1 MTPAPCDAFV
11 TVAGWSTCRF
21 SLARTLLRDAAVS
34 ILQPICALAATLALG
49 CAQGVPGEVEP
60 FLSNGKADGLPEKL
74 REVEDHKLHVDEPS
88 DLAFAGGRLFT
99 ISDAHSKIYE
109 IDDDG
114 DVKSEIDIEGRDL
127 EALAIDGDG
136 DFVVADES
144 RAKIWHIAADGERHD
159 PIEVPDADDG
169 NSGIEGLAFGKGG
182 HLFVAKEKDP
192 ARIIVLDADGEEV
205 RNDKVHFSDDLSAL
219 TYNPDDKHLYA
230 LSDEDHTLY
239 RLDADWDVATAWK
252 LPVKHPEGIAF
263 DGDLLYI
270 ASDSEQR
277 LYIYELGD

>member
-1 MTPAPCDAFV
+1 MA
-11 TVAGWSTCRF
+11 R
-21 SLARTLLRDAAVS
+21 SLLGDSRVPPLR
-34 ILQPICALAATLALG
+34 PICALIATLGIG

-60 FLSNGKADGLPEKL
+60 YLSSGKADGLPDRL
-74 REVEDHKLHVDEPS
+74 RKVDDHKLHVDEPS

-127 EALAIDGDG
+127 EALAIDQDG

-169 NSGIEGLAFGKGG
+169 NSGIEGLAFDKDG
-182 HLFVAKEKDP
+182 HLLVAKEKDP
-192 ARIIVLDADGEEV
+192 ARLIEIDSDGDER
-205 RNDKVHFSDDLSAL
+205 RNEKIHFADDLSAL
-219 TYNPDDKHLYA
+219 AFNAKDKHLYA

-239 RLDADWDVATAWK
+239 RLDSDWDVITAWK

-277 LYIYELGD
+277 LYVYELGD

>member
-1 MTPAPCDAFV
+1 MPP
-11 TVAGWSTCRF
+11 
-21 SLARTLLRDAAVS
+21 LR
-34 ILQPICALAATLALG
+34 PICILAATFAVG
-49 CAQGVPGEVEP
+49 CAQGVPGEIEAS
-60 FLSNGKADGLPEKL
+60 FSNGKADGLPDRL
-74 REVEDHKLHVDEPS
+74 RKVDDHKLHVDEPS

-114 DVKSEIDIEGRDL
+114 DVKSEIDIAGHDL

-169 NSGIEGLAFGKGG
+169 NSGIEGLAFDRAG
-182 HLFVAKEKDP
+182 HLLVAKEKDP
-192 ARIIVLDADGEEV
+192 ARILELDADGAEL
-205 RNDKVHFSDDLSAL
+205 RNEKIHFADDLSAL
-219 TYNPDDKHLYA
+219 TFNPEDKHLYA
-230 LSDEDHTLY
+230 LSDEEHTLY
-239 RLDADWDVATAWK
+239 RLDAGWDVVTAWK

-263 DGDLLYI
+263 DGDLLYV

-277 LYIYELGD
+277 LSIYELGD